1 VNDALRD
8 MKQQVNK
15 IKANQMGG
23 ALPLI
28 ETVEEVETVL
38 SFFLII
44 RDEPRTIHGS
54 NKLCE

>member
-1 VNDALRD
+1 MNDALRD

-23 ALPLI
+23 ALPLV

-38 SFFLII
+38 SSFFF

-54 NKLCE
+54 NELCQ

>member
-1 VNDALRD
+1 

-23 ALPLI
+23 ALPLV

-38 SFFLII
+38 SSFFF

-54 NKLCE
+54 NELCQ